1 VTVPRSRLYVVRVT
15 FRAPMAFVLRW
26 CTDYSPEDSGLEG
39 EQFRRR
45 ILERTRQHVVYED
58 LDDSPGGWMWSR
70 WNITIHP
77 PDRWHGT
84 AVGNYRSWD
93 VDYRLNSLPG
103 DRTQLT
109 LRGRRSPLLLG
120 MKNPPKT
127 ELERELTRSWE
138 KFGRALEADYRKGR
152 PKRSGRT
159 RDRR

>member
-1 VTVPRSRLYVVRVT
+1 
-15 FRAPMAFVLRW
+15 
-26 CTDYSPEDSGLEG
+26 
-39 EQFRRR
+39 
-45 ILERTRQHVVYED
+45 
-58 LDDSPGGWMWSR
+58 MWSR